1 MIRFLKLFLLVNSL
15 LFLANCSFS
24 NPGNFFEDRVKEL
37 EKEILQKNSKL
48 VFSRTKKFNEEI
60 SGTTVNK
67 IEKSILI
74 SNWQQKNLTSSNV
87 VPHLKYE
94 NKKQLIYK
102 SKKIGKNKF
111 DTSNSLFE
119 PLILNDNVF
128 LYDYTGNIYNFSIKD
143 RQVIWKYNFY
153 KKRYKNIPIIIKLK
167 ISKNYLIALDNLGF
181 AYSLEIDSGKIKWA
195 KNYGIPF
202 KSNVKLDKENIFI
215 LNQDNKYFSIDERNG
230 NQKLSL
236 ETFPSFLKSK
246 HDTNVCLDT
255 QNNNIYF
262 ITSNGELYSINYQR
276 NSVNWFS
283 TISIGTDRKRSE
295 LFYSSPIVCKN
306 DTIFFSTSVATYA
319 IDSRNSSIKWQ
330 LPFSTFLRP
339 IVTDDFVF
347 LASKNGF
354 FLNINK
360 KTGKVIWSKD
370 IFKTSKK
377 FKKNKIGD
385 ILSLILVSDQILAT
399 TSKGFFIFLDYRNGK
414 IINYTRASRAG
425 FFSSPVVVNQKI
437 YILDKKMRVLIFN

>member
-1 MIRFLKLFLLVNSL
+1 MRNQFYIKL
-15 LFLANCSFS
+15 
-24 NPGNFFEDRVKEL
+24 
-37 EKEILQKNSKL
+37 
-48 VFSRTKKFNEEI
+48 
-60 SGTTVNK
+60 
-67 IEKSILI
+67 
-74 SNWQQKNLTSSNV
+74 QQKNLTSSNV

-181 AYSLEIDSGKIKWA
+181 AYSLEIDRKIKWA

-246 HDTNVCLDT
+246 HDTNVC
-255 QNNNIYF
+255 
-262 ITSNGELYSINYQR
+262 GYS
-276 NSVNWFS
+276 
-283 TISIGTDRKRSE
+283 K
-295 LFYSSPIVCKN
+295 
-306 DTIFFSTSVATYA
+306 
-319 IDSRNSSIKWQ
+319 
-330 LPFSTFLRP
+330 
-339 IVTDDFVF
+339 
-347 LASKNGF
+347 
-354 FLNINK
+354 
-360 KTGKVIWSKD
+360 
-370 IFKTSKK
+370 
-377 FKKNKIGD
+377 
-385 ILSLILVSDQILAT
+385 
-399 TSKGFFIFLDYRNGK
+399 
-414 IINYTRASRAG
+414 
-425 FFSSPVVVNQKI
+425 
-437 YILDKKMRVLIFN
+437 

>member
-24 NPGNFFEDRVKEL
+24 NPGDFFEDRVKEL

-60 SGTTVNK
+60 SGSTVNK
-67 IEKSILI
+67 IEKSILT
-74 SNWQQKNLTSSNV
+74 SSWQQKNLTSSNE

-128 LYDYTGNIYNFSIKD
+128 LYDYSGNIYNFSIKD

-167 ISKNYLIALDNLGF
+167 ISKNNLIALDNLGF
-181 AYSLEIDSGKIKWA
+181 VYSLEIDSGKIKWA

-215 LNQDNKYFSIDERNG
+215 LNQDNKYFSIDEKNG

-246 HDTNVCLDT
+246 HDTNVSLDT

-276 NSVNWFS
+276 SLVNWFS
-283 TISIGTDRKRSE
+283 TISIGTDRKSSE
-295 LFYSSPIVCKN
+295 LFYSSPIVYKN
-306 DTIFFSTSVATYA
+306 DSIFFSTSVATYA

-399 TSKGFFIFLDYRNGK
+399 TSKGFFIFLDYKNGK
-414 IINYTRASRAG
+414 IINYMRASRAG
-425 FFSSPVVVNQKI
+425 FFSSPVIVNQMI